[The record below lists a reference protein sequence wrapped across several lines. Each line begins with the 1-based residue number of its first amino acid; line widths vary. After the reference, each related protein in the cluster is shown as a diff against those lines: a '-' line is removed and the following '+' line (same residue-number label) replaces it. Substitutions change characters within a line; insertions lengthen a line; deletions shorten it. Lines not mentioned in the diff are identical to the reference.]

1 MALSLKL
8 GLILHDS
15 AVHRHGNLFL
25 MILLRDY
32 FPDLWAR
39 RSLNLLA
46 SGWVLECSIYAFGLP
61 HSKRRVTA
69 NTWVKTLV
77 SWCSS
82 LNCRDQVLL
91 VICSR
96 FYIVVFQNLSNLAF
110 LVKHKIARDY
120 RTSKKFLWLQW
131 VVLVR
136 FDAVMLRLNR
146 QIVLSCGSSFVYWC
160 LFYHGTRGDHFP
172 TRSNFISPHKTWVLL
187 LFNLLFD
194 LNGPATTWRPH

>member
-8 GLILHDS
+8 GLILHNS

-39 RSLNLLA
+39 QSLNLLA
-46 SGWVLECSIYAFGLP
+46 SGWVLKSSIHAFSLP
-61 HSKRRVTA
+61 HGKGRVTA
-69 NTWVKTLV
+69 NTWIETLV

-82 LNCRDQVLL
+82 LNCRDQILL
-91 VICSR
+91 VIRSG

-110 LVKHKIARDY
+110 LVKHKIARNH
-120 RTSKKFLWLQW
+120 RTSEKFLWLQW
-131 VVLVR
+131 VVLVW
-136 FDAVMLRLNR
+136 FDAVMLRLDR
-146 QIVLSCGSSFVYWC
+146 QIGLRCGSSFVYWC

-187 LFNLLFD
+187 LFNLLVD
-194 LNGPATTWRPH
+194 LYGSTTTWRPH

>member
-8 GLILHDS
+8 GLILNNS

-25 MILLRDY
+25 MILLHDY
-32 FPDLWAR
+32 FPDLRAR
-39 RSLNLLA
+39 HILNLLA
-46 SGWVLECSIYAFGLP
+46 SGWVLKSSIYAFGLP

-69 NTWVKTLV
+69 NTWIKTLV
-77 SWCSS
+77 SWRSS

-91 VICSR
+91 VVRSG

-110 LVKHKIARDY
+110 LIKYKIARNY
-120 RTSKKFLWLQW
+120 RASEKFLRLQW
-131 VVLVR
+131 VVLVW
-136 FDAVMLRLNR
+136 FDAVMLRLDG
-146 QIVLSCGSSFVYWC
+146 QIGLRCGSSFVYWC

-187 LFNLLFD
+187 LFNLLVD
-194 LNGPATTWRPH
+194 LYGSATTWRPH